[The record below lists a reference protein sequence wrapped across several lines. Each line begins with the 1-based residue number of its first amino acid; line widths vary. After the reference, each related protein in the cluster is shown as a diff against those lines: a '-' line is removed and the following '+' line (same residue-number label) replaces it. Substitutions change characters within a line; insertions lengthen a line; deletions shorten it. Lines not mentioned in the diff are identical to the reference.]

1 MDLFW
6 SGLYRMLVR
15 FEVIR
20 IQDNEFAIPIFA
32 VGCAVIGVLAVLGDL
47 ALFVIRGESLL
58 KLKHGPRNTLFF
70 GLAWAGGAL
79 IFGYIGQAANVFQVS
94 LLACVTVGTAWPV
107 VFARVL
113 EKAKKSEDEQQPSSE
128 DKV

>member
-1 MDLFW
+1 MELFW
-6 SGLYRMLVR
+6 SGLYRMLFK

-20 IQDNEFAIPIFA
+20 IQDNELAIPIFA
-32 VGCAVIGVLAVLGDL
+32 VGCAAIGVLAVLGDL

-58 KLKHGPRNTLFF
+58 QLKHGPRNTPIL

-79 IFGYIGQAANVFQVS
+79 IIGYLGQVANVFQVS
-94 LLACVTVGTAWPV
+94 LLACATVGTAWPV

-113 EKAKKSEDEQQPSSE
+113 EKAKKSEDEQQPSIE
-128 DKV
+128 DKA